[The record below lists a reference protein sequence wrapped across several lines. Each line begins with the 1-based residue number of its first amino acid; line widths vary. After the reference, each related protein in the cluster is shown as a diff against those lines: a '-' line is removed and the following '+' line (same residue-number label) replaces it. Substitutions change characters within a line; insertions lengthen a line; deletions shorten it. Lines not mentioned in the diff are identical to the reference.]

1 MLPINNYLILCLT
14 FLVTNDLTKRNK
26 KQSRNK
32 GSSSTLEIEPITETE
47 KFQEQVLMIEVE
59 NLKDEP
65 YDKTMEIKVC
75 LQYSLILYQNNY
87 INLLFFLG
95 IISRNNQNYSI
106 NY

>member
-1 MLPINNYLILCLT
+1 
-14 FLVTNDLTKRNK
+14 LTKRNR

-32 GSSSTLEIEPITETE
+32 GSSSTPEIEPISEVE
-47 KFQEQVLMIEVE
+47 KTQEQVLMVEVE

-75 LQYSLILYQNNY
+75 LLYFTIYSKTITLISH
-87 INLLFFLG
+87 FFLG

-106 NY
+106 SY